1 MRTHEPIIVMVSFP
15 DREMAIQITHQL
27 LENKLV
33 ACAQL
38 SPIESHYK
46 WHGTLESS
54 TEFMVSFKTVRALW
68 EKTEQAISLA
78 HPYEVPEILAIPI
91 IEISHA
97 YYHWMLTELGLSGQ
111 QIHV

>member
-15 DREMAIQITHQL
+15 DRELAIQISHQL

-54 TEFMVSFKTVRALW
+54 NEYMASFKTVKALW
-68 EKTEQAISLA
+68 KKTEQAILLA
-78 HPYEVPEILAIPI
+78 HPYEVPEILAIPMM
-91 IEISHA
+91 EISQA
-97 YYHWMLTELGLSGQ
+97 YFHWMLEELGLSGQ